1 MTLSFVF
8 LAYSAYVV
16 PMQLSFWAGRGACE
30 PFPTLSF
37 DLVVDTY
44 FVVRPGPR
52 PWSALLWAR
61 GRKDRT
67 RPAALPM
74 PVSGQA
80 NGRARAPWL
89 LGFLRLSCRRL
100 G

>member
-61 GRKDRT
+61 GRKDQRGG
-67 RPAALPM
+67 
-74 PVSGQA
+74 SGPRLCRCRSRDRQTE
-80 NGRARAPWL
+80 GRV
-89 LGFLRLSCRRL
+89 LRGS
-100 G
+100 